1 MDTPEIS
8 VYGEAKGEYT
18 RQLCVFLVPCLESYV
33 LELLEQAKGEAPNP
47 QKVLWHFQT
56 LLQSIPD
63 WNQDKVVRETEKIQK
78 DCNCDYLEELLTAVF
93 IAHTKVLSAIRLST
107 KQKKLQITIPKVD
120 HFLHRLLSES
130 ARALWTNAYLFAET
144 NSIEKQKNLR
154 QVSALLQEAVLQ
166 AIRGLL
172 PVKSILRE
180 YLHDDEDEELGA
192 EGGSASES
200 ATATAETPAA
210 ATADAAAAAPEAP
223 APAAATSD
231 APAPVAATADAPA
244 AVAATA
250 DAAAPAAT
258 ADAAAAVAA
267 TADAPAPAPAATA
280 DAPAPAPTAA
290 TADAPAAVAAEPPA
304 ATQPTINIDTKPSV
318 SFSQGHVFFDSNTL
332 EENEIH
338 DIPFAEA
345 ENREDDEEDNEEDV
359 IDDYE
364 SLTITDDVL
373 PMEADEVV

>member
-192 EGGSASES
+192 EGGSASEAATATATAETS
-200 ATATAETPAA
+200 AAAPEAPAPAAATAETPAA
-210 ATADAAAAAPEAP
+210 ATADAP
-223 APAAATSD
+223 APA
-231 APAPVAATADAPA
+231 
-244 AVAATA
+244 
-250 DAAAPAAT
+250 
-258 ADAAAAVAA
+258 AA
-267 TADAPAPAPAATA
+267 TADAPAPAPAATETPAPAATA
-280 DAPAPAPTAA
+280 DAPAPAPVAATADAPAPAPAAA